1 MVAPARVRI
10 PVVAG
15 DSYSSAV
22 STLSNLGLVPE
33 PGSTITCTFDP
44 NGPPVTNTEPPAV
57 SIVDA
62 GSVVQICNE

>member
-1 MVAPARVRI
+1 MRV

-15 DSYSSAV
+15 DSYGSAA
-22 STLSNLGLVPE
+22 SMLSNLGLVPQ

-57 SIVDA
+57 AVVDS
-62 GSVVQICNE
+62 GSVVQICNG